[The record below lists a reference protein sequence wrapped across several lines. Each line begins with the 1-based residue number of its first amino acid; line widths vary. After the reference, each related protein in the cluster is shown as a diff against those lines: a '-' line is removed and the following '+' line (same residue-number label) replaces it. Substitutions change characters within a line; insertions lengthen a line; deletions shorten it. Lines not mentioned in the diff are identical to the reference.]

1 MKIPGSTGDEKKV
14 NVNNETRISEQ
25 ISGRKL
31 GLLKRLNET
40 TGGVANPAGN
50 ATDSFTVSEVSSQI
64 ATELDPA
71 KMAEERRKKVED
83 IKKRIQ
89 NGTYQPPLTE
99 VARSMSEELSL
110 EILLSDQGGLDQETD
125 NGLL

>member
-14 NVNNETRISEQ
+14 NVNNETRIAEQ
-25 ISGRKL
+25 AAGRKI
-31 GLLKRLNET
+31 GLLKRLDESA
-40 TGGVANPAGN
+40 GGISGPVDSG
-50 ATDSFTVSEVSSQI
+50 TDSFTVSQVGAQI
-64 ATELDPA
+64 TSELDPA
-71 KMAEERRKKVED
+71 KMAEERRKKIDD

-89 NGTYQPPLTE
+89 NGTYQPPLTD